1 MDENSDAPTLSL
13 AGEWRFRLGG
23 SAEKNIPVP
32 SAWEAHTPDKITDGP
47 ALYRRIFTLPAAWSG
62 ATILLEAQA
71 ISFDTTLRVNGQNAG
86 AHRGLWSPFQC
97 DLTPFIQPGENT
109 IEIEVWKPGGR
120 FPLRESLAGF
130 LPDVATTFGGIWQP
144 IQLRALR
151 GTAIRDLKVSVDGRT
166 IHAQGN
172 LALTDK
178 SQKADIMLELLDD
191 RERALGSAPG
201 QISADQTSFTATF
214 EAPPVT
220 EWSPDESALYWV
232 AVMLHD
238 GPRRLARA
246 SRQIGFR
253 RVAVVNG
260 RTELNSTPLQVRG
273 VLDWGWDAERICPAR
288 SRAEVLEDFTQ
299 ARALGFNLMKL
310 CLFIPDETTF
320 DIADEVGMLLW
331 LEMPLWLPHATSNL
345 RELAL
350 QEYTDIFKRLHHHP
364 SIALL
369 SLGCELN
376 TQADLE
382 FLQTLHR
389 LAREWF
395 PNVLICDNSG
405 SAEAY
410 GGVTTNVSDFYDYH
424 FYTDPHFFQPLVQ
437 HFSRTYQPAKPWIYG
452 EFCDADTLRDFSAL
466 NPEPWWLTDSVAL
479 TREDFL
485 SMRDYKQRLSVAGVT
500 DLRGAALTRIAR
512 GQATAIRKFIV
523 EQVRSNSATGGYVIT
538 GWSDTPITTSGIVDD
553 HRNLKFSPDEWRQFN
568 ADCVLTIDRERRR
581 TWTHGGDRPAYK
593 DPFVWRQGEEA
604 EIHLL
609 LSNGAGDMESG
620 RLTWQLNDSQ
630 GNQVAEGT
638 KDLMDIRGAEVSEIG
653 VLKVRP
659 AISAESHPTELILN
673 AQLESEV
680 REAPPWDSRLRP
692 KSGDF
697 GLRPH
702 TTQNTWRL
710 WAMPKPRW
718 PSALTV
724 SGAILDP
731 QAFARIDPQVQILS
745 ASDPGRPLI
754 TSELTEA
761 ILAQVKDGQN
771 VLLWQRQPDPRYTR
785 PLPFWRE
792 AIHVFAEGHDFW
804 KQLPHPGYVDLR
816 FFSVATDFALDWE
829 KLKALLGPDAR
840 QDFIWRRF
848 DARTLTWT
856 DYLMEVKYGQ
866 GRMLIST
873 LRFEGGLGCQP
884 NSFETNPLGAW
895 MLATLLRAL

>member
-23 SAEKNIPVP
+23 SAEKSIVVP
-32 SAWEAHTPDKITDGP
+32 SAWEAHTSDKITDGP
-47 ALYRRIFTLPAAWSG
+47 ALYRRTFTLPDTWSG
-62 ATILLEAQA
+62 ATIILEAQA
-71 ISFDTTLRVNGQNAG
+71 ISFDAAIRVNGQNAG
-86 AHRGLWSPFQC
+86 THRGLWSPFQC
-97 DLTPFIQPGENT
+97 DVTPFIQPGENT
-109 IEIEVWKPGGR
+109 LEIEVWKPGGR
-120 FPLRESLAGF
+120 FPMREALAGF

-144 IQLRALR
+144 IHLRALR
-151 GTAIRDLKVSVDGRT
+151 GSAIRDLKISVEGRT
-166 IHAQGN
+166 VKAQGS
-172 LALTDK
+172 LTITDK
-178 SQKADIMLELLDD
+178 SQKAEVMIELLD
-191 RERALGSAPG
+191 EHEHALGSAPG
-201 QISADQTSFTATF
+201 QITEAQTTFTAAF

-220 EWSPDESALYWV
+220 AWSPDASALYWV

-246 SRQIGFR
+246 VRRIGFR

-260 RTELNSTPLQVRG
+260 RTELNSAPLHVRG

-288 SRAEVLEDFTQ
+288 SRAEVLEDFMK

-320 DIADEVGMLLW
+320 DVADEVGMLLW

-350 QEYTDIFKRLHHHP
+350 QEYADIFKRLHHHP
-364 SIALL
+364 SIAIL

-382 FLQTLHR
+382 FLQTLHQ

-395 PNVLICDNSG
+395 PNALICDNSG

-410 GGVTTNVSDFYDYH
+410 GGVTTNLSDFYDYH

-437 HFSRTYQPAKPWIYG
+437 HFSRAYLRPTKPWIYG

-466 NPEPWWLTDSVAL
+466 DPEPWWLTDSVAL
-479 TREDFL
+479 TRDDFL
-485 SMRDYKQRLSVAGVT
+485 SMRDYKQRLSAAGVT
-500 DLRGAALTRIAR
+500 DQGAALTRIAR
-512 GQATAIRKFIV
+512 GQAMAIRKSIV

-538 GWSDTPITTSGIVDD
+538 GWSDTPITTSGVVDD
-553 HRNLKFSPDEWRQFN
+553 QRHLKFLPDEWRQFN
-568 ADCVLTIDRERRR
+568 AECVLTIDRERRR

-593 DPFVWRQGEEA
+593 DSFVWREGQEV

-609 LSNGAGDMESG
+609 LSNGAGDIESG
-620 RLTWQLNDSQ
+620 RLTWQLSDTQ
-630 GNQVAEGT
+630 GNKLAEGT
-638 KDLMDIRGAEVSEIG
+638 KDLEATRGAEVAEIA
-653 VLKVRP
+653 VLTMRLPISPEPRP
-659 AISAESHPTELILN
+659 SPLTLSAQVELTR
-673 AQLESEV
+673 S
-680 REAPPWDSRLRP
+680 P
-692 KSGDF
+692 KEKP
-697 GLRPH
+697 LV
-702 TTQNTWRL
+702 TQNSWDL
-710 WAMPKPRW
+710 WVVPKPRL

-724 SGAILDP
+724 SGALLDP
-731 QAFARIDPQVQILS
+731 QAFARIDPQAQILS
-745 ASDPGRPLI
+745 ASDPGRPLV

-761 ILAQVKDGQN
+761 VLAQIKSGQN
-771 VLLWQRQPDPRYTR
+771 VLLWQGQPDPRYTR

-804 KQLPHPGYVDLR
+804 NHLPHAGYADLR
-816 FFSVATDFALDWE
+816 FFSLATDFALDWE

-840 QDFIWRRF
+840 QEFIWRRF
-848 DARTLTWT
+848 DARAMTWA
-856 DYLMEVKYGQ
+856 DYLMEVKYGR
-866 GRMLIST
+866 GKILIST

-895 MLATLLRAL
+895 MLGTLLRML